1 MKKTNATRKRII
13 SILALVCLT
22 LSFTSIL
29 YADLFLWEIENG
41 RNKAYLLGSFHLMPK
56 SIYPLDD
63 KIESA
68 FEESD
73 VLVVEVDATTMDQDA
88 VNAFIMTKAMYTAA
102 DSTTLEIELP
112 AELYASISEKF
123 YEMGFTQAQLNVFK
137 PWFVS
142 LNLGAAGLQKLD
154 VNAGLGIDVHFLNQ
168 AHEKEMEI
176 LELET
181 ATSQLEMLA
190 SFPEDI
196 QVDYLEYVLKEY
208 DKSDST
214 FYEMLDAWQTGDTDR
229 TNKLSRLKMLELE
242 DEMPGMAG
250 YYSRMFPEREEQIM
264 EKMVEY
270 LENEEEH
277 VYFVIVGA
285 FHLVGDDGL
294 IKRLEDMGYKTT
306 QQKETSHEKN

>member
-29 YADLFLWEIENG
+29 HADLFLWEIENG

-73 VLVVEVDATTMDQDA
+73 ILVVEMDATAMDQNA
-88 VNAFIMTKAMYTAA
+88 VNTFIGQYAVYQ
-102 DSTTLEIELP
+102 DTLTLSQELP
-112 AELYASISEKF
+112 PELYASIAEKF
-123 YEMGFTQAQLNVFK
+123 IEMGYTETQLNKLK

-142 LNLGAAGLQKLD
+142 LNLGLSSLQKLD
-154 VNAGLGIDVHFLNQ
+154 VDAGLGIDVHFLNK
-168 AHEKEMEI
+168 AHERGMNI

-181 ATSQLEMLA
+181 STSQLEMLA

-214 FYEMLDAWQTGDTDR
+214 FYEMLDAWQTGDTEL

-264 EKMVEY
+264 EKMVGY
-270 LENEEEH
+270 LEDEEDH

-294 IKRLEDMGYKTT
+294 IKRLEEMGYKTT
-306 QQKETSHEKN
+306 QQKETSHEEN